1 MIPEP
6 DHALAER
13 LFDRLRQM
21 SFDGVGITRD
31 TYGEGEQK
39 AHDLVAE
46 VAREKGFLIERD
58 AALNLY
64 VTLPGRDRAAKVAMT
79 GSHLDSVPRG
89 GNFDG
94 AAGVISG
101 LSVLS
106 GWHEAGFTPRADTTV
121 MVIRAEESSWFPVSY
136 LGSRAAFGVLPIE
149 AMDAPRIDT
158 QRPFADHL
166 AALGGAP
173 EAIARGEAQLDPKG
187 IACFIEVHIEQGPV
201 LDDAGEAVALVT
213 GIRGSFRYR
222 SGHVIGAYAH
232 SGATPRAHRR
242 DTVFALARLVMAL
255 SDDWTALEAE
265 GRDLAIT
272 FGRFFTDPREAD
284 FAKVPG
290 RVDFSLD
297 VRSSE
302 TGTLGLV
309 EERLLRHVAA
319 IEQASGVRFHLG
331 PRTGSEPAL
340 MDAALV
346 ARIEDAALAVGAKP
360 RLMACGAG
368 HDSAV
373 FARQGVPTAMIFVR
387 NAHGSH
393 NPDEAMRLDDFA
405 IATRLLGRT
414 LAAV

>member
-46 VAREKGFLIERD
+46 VAREKGFLIDRD

-64 VTLPGRDRAAKVAMT
+64 ITLPGRDRAAPVAMT

-94 AAGVISG
+94 AAGVLSG

-121 MVIRAEESSWFPVSY
+121 MAIRAEESSWFPVSY
-136 LGSRAAFGVLPIE
+136 LGSRAAFGVLPAE

-173 EAIARGEAQLDPKG
+173 DAIARGEAQLDPKA

-201 LDDAGEAVALVT
+201 LEDAGEAFALVT

-222 SGHVIGAYAH
+222 SGHVTGTYAH
-232 SGATPRAHRR
+232 SGATPRANRR
-242 DTVFALARLVMAL
+242 DTVFALAGLVMAL

-272 FGRFFTDPREAD
+272 FGRFFTDREEAD

-302 TGTLGLV
+302 IDTLSLV
-309 EERLLRHVAA
+309 EDRLMQHVAA
-319 IEQASGVRFHLG
+319 IEEVSGVRFHLG

-340 MDAALV
+340 MDEALV
-346 ARIEDAALAVGAKP
+346 ARIGDAAEALGVKP

-393 NPDEAMRLDDFA
+393 NPNEAMQLDDFA
-405 IATRLLGRT
+405 AATRLLGRT

>member
-1 MIPEP
+1 MNPEP

-46 VAREKGFLIERD
+46 VAREKGFLVDRD

-64 VTLPGRDRAAKVAMT
+64 VTMPGTDRSAKVAMT

-94 AAGVISG
+94 AAGVVSG
-101 LSVLS
+101 LAVLS
-106 GWHEAGFTPRADTTV
+106 GWREAGFTPNADTTV

-136 LGSRAAFGVLPIE
+136 LGSRAAFGVLPAE
-149 AMDAPRIDT
+149 AMEAPRIDT
-158 QRPFADHL
+158 QRPFSDYL
-166 AALGGAP
+166 ATLGGAP
-173 EAIARGEAQLDPKG
+173 DALARGEAQLDPKA

-201 LDDAGEAVALVT
+201 LEDAGEPVALVT

-222 SGHVIGAYAH
+222 SGHVTGRYAH

-242 DTVFALARLVMAL
+242 DTVFALASLVTRL
-255 SDDWTALEAE
+255 SEDWTALEAE
-265 GRDLAIT
+265 GRDLAVT
-272 FGRFFTDPREAD
+272 FGRFATDPAEAD

-297 VRSSE
+297 VRSAE
-302 TGTLGLV
+302 VDTLARV
-309 EERLLRHVAA
+309 EERLHAHVAE
-319 IEQASGVRFHLG
+319 IEAASGVAFHLG

-340 MDAALV
+340 MDEALV
-346 ARIEDAALAVGAKP
+346 ARLRCAAGTLGASP

-373 FARQGVPTAMIFVR
+373 FAREGVPTAMIFVR
-387 NAHGSH
+387 NANGSH
-393 NPDEAMRLDDFA
+393 NPEEAMRLDDFA

-414 LAAV
+414 LADV